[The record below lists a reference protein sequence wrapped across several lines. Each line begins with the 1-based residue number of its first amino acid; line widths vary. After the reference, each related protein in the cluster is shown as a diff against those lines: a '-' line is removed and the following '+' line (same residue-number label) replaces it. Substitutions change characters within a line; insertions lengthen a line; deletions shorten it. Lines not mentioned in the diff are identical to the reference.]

1 MKRQKIDWENIKITI
16 VPADEKN
23 PNPLNPCSGLSKAER
38 KKQMGLVTTM
48 KKKCY
53 ICNKDFSPEKRH
65 PYQKVCNKDKC
76 RREHKRRYCQK
87 WRKKNPNYFKGW
99 KRNIEVNKKWREK
112 NPDYYKK

>member
-1 MKRQKIDWENIKITI
+1 MNIFYGII
-16 VPADEKN
+16 LWSLYVGDH
-23 PNPLNPCSGLSKAER
+23 R
-38 KKQMGLVTTM
+38 IIQMGLVTTM